1 METQKKWMT
10 VTGWVLTA
18 LPILGALIPSA
29 IFKFQAKPEMVAS
42 WTSFGFQPSTLL
54 PIAVTEAAC
63 VIVHLIPKTTVLG
76 AILLTGYLGGAVLTH
91 VRMGQPQF
99 FGAVIVG
106 VLIWGGLFLRE
117 PRVRALIPF
126 KS

>member
-10 VTGWVLTA
+10 VTGWILTA

-29 IFKFQAKPEMVAS
+29 IFKFQAKPEMVANWS
-42 WTSFGFQPSTLL
+42 SFGFQPSTLF
-54 PIAVTEAAC
+54 PIAVTEAVC

-76 AILLTGYLGGAVLTH
+76 AILLTGYLGGAVVTH
-91 VRMGQPQF
+91 VRMGQMQF
-99 FGAVIVG
+99 VGAVIVG